1 MHSMEI
7 LATFSEPVD
16 VGDRR
21 RKKGR
26 KRERKKGG
34 REGRKERRKERRKG
48 KIKQR
53 KQKILDSN
61 HGDLDAQGLSKKIFK
76 APKVILILTCVWE
89 LLNIIKLYKMKL
101 IPLLLCNRLVVRG
114 N

>member
-1 MHSMEI
+1 MSC
-7 LATFSEPVD
+7 LVD
-16 VGDRR
+16 FFLKHGEFLTKAINRNHL
-21 RKKGR
+21 KNFTENKT
-26 KRERKKGG
+26 
-34 REGRKERRKERRKG
+34 
-48 KIKQR
+48 KQR

-61 HGDLDAQGLSKKIFK
+61 HGDLDALGLSKKIFK

-89 LLNIIKLYKMKL
+89 LLNIIKLSKMKL